1 MKYPFNIQS
10 LILLAA
16 VLLVGSAV
24 FMTRDVM
31 TTSFSAVGAESDPV
45 LERYFLEQ
53 VDARQDHFRIKF
65 RDAQKGDFDRLFSLL
80 RELALVRS
88 NTDVYQI
95 DATAFYR
102 FKTQTF
108 DIELSYRMN
117 SEEYDQV
124 MQWIRERMDPFLA
137 DDPRRI
143 DTLKFIHDSI
153 VKQSEYDK
161 DYEKKSA
168 YNAVFDQMTLCEGYA
183 SLARLMLNYAQI
195 DNRLI
200 SGQANGVNHVW
211 NLVRFEQNWYHI
223 DFTWDDPV
231 FESGQKDPD
240 FVIYDF
246 YLKSDQTMEKT
257 HQWDKSKY
265 PEATSDWQ

>member
-1 MKYPFNIQS
+1 MKYLLNIQS
-10 LILLAA
+10 AILVAA
-16 VLLVGSAV
+16 ILLVGSAI
-24 FMTRDVM
+24 FITRDAV
-31 TTSFSAVGAESDPV
+31 TTSFSAIGAENDPT
-45 LERYFLEQ
+45 LQQYFLEQ
-53 VDARQDHFRIKF
+53 VDARQNRFRIKF
-65 RDAQKGDFDRLFSLL
+65 RDAKKNDFNRLFERLK
-80 RELALVRS
+80 ELALVHS

-95 DATAFYR
+95 DASAFYR

-108 DIELSYRMN
+108 DIELSYRM
-117 SEEYDQV
+117 SEAEYEQV
-124 MQWIRERMDPFLA
+124 MQWIHERMDPFLA
-137 DDPRRI
+137 GKPRRI

-153 VKQSEYDK
+153 VKQSEYDRA
-161 DYEKKSA
+161 YEKKSA
-168 YNAVFDQMTLCEGYA
+168 YNAIFDQMTLCEGYA

-231 FESGQKDPD
+231 FESGHKDPD

-246 YLKSDQTMEKT
+246 YLKSDKTMEKT

-265 PEATSDWQ
+265 PQAPNDWQ